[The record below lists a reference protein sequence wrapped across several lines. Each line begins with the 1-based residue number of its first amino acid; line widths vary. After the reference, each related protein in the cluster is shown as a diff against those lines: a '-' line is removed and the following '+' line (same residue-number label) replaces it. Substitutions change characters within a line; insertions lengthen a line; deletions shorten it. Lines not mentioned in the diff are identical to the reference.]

1 MEDFATRF
9 ADLLENTTLKVR
21 SLTVDRFDRG
31 IKIAALGILAV
42 TLGVI
47 AAVYLI
53 RAIFQAVAVP
63 LGVIGAYALFGGLF
77 VFAAV
82 LLWAMRKREPKD
94 EEESA

>member
-31 IKIAALGILAV
+31 IKIAALGIVAF

-47 AAVYLI
+47 AVVYLI

-82 LLWAMRKREPKD
+82 LLWVMRKREPK
-94 EEESA
+94 EEEDGA